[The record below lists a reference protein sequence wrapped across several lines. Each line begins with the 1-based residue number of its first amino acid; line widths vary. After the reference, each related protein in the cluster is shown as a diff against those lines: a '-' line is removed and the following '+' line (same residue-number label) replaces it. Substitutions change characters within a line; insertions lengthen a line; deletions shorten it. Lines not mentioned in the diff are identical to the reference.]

1 MEIDPINIDREKGMW
16 NIYDYKAHRDNPMF
30 LIIATIIILFYYIVF
45 SHLGGVNLD
54 YGNQVNNPAI
64 TIIEVIMWGVF
75 IFLLL
80 VNGMQYFF
88 DVNVNTGIQNLFSPT
103 PKLDLTVTQE
113 KNEVDIVPEIQIE
126 KQVFHIPDSR
136 YNYEEAKAVCAA
148 YDSNLATYDQI
159 EDSYKDNAEWCSY
172 GWSKGQN
179 VYYPT
184 QKSTYDK
191 LQRIPEHEN
200 DCGRPGINGGY
211 IDNKNAK
218 FGVNCYGYKPA
229 ITDEEQKLM
238 ANSTFFPKTKKD
250 LDFDN
255 KVDNYR
261 KNLKNILIAPHS
273 KNRWSVI

>member
-1 MEIDPINIDREKGMW
+1 M
-16 NIYDYKAHRDNPMF
+16 
-30 LIIATIIILFYYIVF
+30 
-45 SHLGGVNLD
+45 
-54 YGNQVNNPAI
+54 
-64 TIIEVIMWGVF
+64 
-75 IFLLL
+75 LL

-88 DVNVNTGIQNLFSPT
+88 NIDVNTGVQNLFSPT

-113 KNEVDIVPEIQIE
+113 KDEIDIVPEIQVE

-148 YDSNLATYDQI
+148 YDANLATYDQI
-159 EDSYKDNAEWCSY
+159 EQAYKDKAEWCSY

-184 QKSTYDK
+184 QKSSYNK
-191 LQRIPEHEN
+191 LQKIPGHEN

-211 IDNKNAK
+211 IDNPDAK

-250 LDFDN
+250 LEFDK
-255 KVDNYR
+255 KVEKYR
-261 KNLKNILIAPHS
+261 KNLKNILLAPHS
-273 KNRWSVI
+273 RNRWSVI